1 MKPYYLLFL
10 LVVCGLIFTTV
21 KSESLNEFAMNG
33 LGARQE
39 QQEEALLADE
49 ISPDTFH
56 IRMEIE
62 SENDEPVADILWF
75 QEAAQIAM
83 EKNIPWFNVIEQK
96 LHAGSV
102 EGVIQ
107 LERDPMKAEYDA
119 NEILSLHLT
128 DEAVDY

>member
-10 LVVCGLIFTTV
+10 FVVGGLIFATV
-21 KSESLNEFAMNG
+21 KTKSMNH

-39 QQEEALLADE
+39 QQEQAPVAEE
-49 ISPDTFH
+49 VSPNTYH

-62 SENDEPVADILWF
+62 SENDGPVADILWF
-75 QEAAQIAM
+75 QEAARIAM
-83 EKNIPWFNVIEQK
+83 EKDMPWFNVLEQK
-96 LHAGSV
+96 LSAGSV

-107 LERDPMKAEYDA
+107 LEKDSMKAEYDA

-128 DEAVDY
+128 DEAIE

>member
-1 MKPYYLLFL
+1 MKPYYLFFL
-10 LVVCGLIFTTV
+10 LVVGGLIFATV
-21 KSESLNEFAMNG
+21 KTKPLSN

-39 QQEEALLADE
+39 QQEQAAFTEE
-49 ISPDTFH
+49 VSPNMYH

-83 EKNIPWFNVIEQK
+83 EKEMPWFNVIEQK
-96 LHAGSV
+96 LGAGSV

-107 LERDPMKAEYDA
+107 LVKDPMKAEYDA

-128 DEAVDY
+128 DEAVE

>member
-1 MKPYYLLFL
+1 MKPYYLFFL
-10 LVVCGLIFTTV
+10 LIVGGLIFATV
-21 KSESLNEFAMNG
+21 KTKSMNN

-39 QQEEALLADE
+39 QQEQVPYSEE
-49 ISPDTFH
+49 VSPNTYH

-62 SENDEPVADILWF
+62 TENDQPVADILWF

-83 EKNIPWFNVIEQK
+83 EKDMPWFNVIEQK
-96 LHAGSV
+96 LSAGSI

-107 LERDPMKAEYDA
+107 LEKDPMKAEYDA

-128 DEAVDY
+128 DEAVE